1 MEERN
6 TIGITAVL
14 TADTQL
20 DGRIGLTAFFY
31 GHANQLTNTFAI
43 QCLEWVDWQDLHVFL
58 QTWNFQTFD
67 VLEQEF
73 TFGIVA
79 AIAKGG
85 LSQVIG
91 TEAEELGNW
100 SNLIGGQGCTR
111 EFDHGAELVVDL
123 ASCFLRNVCCNR
135 FKLAANL
142 LQFVDMANERD
153 HDLGMWV
160 LALCDQ
166 FSGRFENRTG
176 LHNINFGEEQA

>member
-1 MEERN
+1 AQAQYSLCSGQTGDGHAEGRAAYVVESNLMEERN

-43 QCLEWVDWQDLHVFL
+43 QCLEWIDWQDLHVFL

-73 TFGIVA
+73 TLGIVA

-85 LSQVIG
+85 LSQ
-91 TEAEELGNW
+91 
-100 SNLIGGQGCTR
+100 
-111 EFDHGAELVVDL
+111 
-123 ASCFLRNVCCNR
+123 
-135 FKLAANL
+135 
-142 LQFVDMANERD
+142 
-153 HDLGMWV
+153 
-160 LALCDQ
+160 
-166 FSGRFENRTG
+166 
-176 LHNINFGEEQA
+176 